1 MYFIYNTVTFCYL
14 DNSRFAGLQDGW
26 SRAAVQRWWISACI
40 RTFTNAENCGSSGM
54 FSVWAFV
61 WFYCA
66 CLHIH
71 IRMADIAG
79 RKWCVCVCAYMWV
92 CGCRFLLMY
101 CKSCSTYNINIV
113 YWPLCCLCTI
123 HIVLSHCW
131 WGQQKQ
137 HLYTRTHL
145 SIRFLF
151 KNTCMG
157 RGCSPRQ
164 GSNYCCLI
172 PGKRVYH
179 RNCQLDEAAQLLQSF
194 VIAQNLIEL
203 NCQS

>member
-1 MYFIYNTVTFCYL
+1 ME
-14 DNSRFAGLQDGW
+14 SG
-26 SRAAVQRWWISACI
+26 
-40 RTFTNAENCGSSGM
+40 GSSEM
-54 FSVWAFV
+54 MNISMYTHVYQCRKLRFV
-61 WFYCA
+61 RYVFCVSL
-66 CLHIH
+66 CLILLCMPAHTYKNGWY
-71 IRMADIAG
+71 RWQKM
-79 RKWCVCVCAYMWV
+79 VCVCAYVWA

-101 CKSCSTYNINIV
+101 CKSCSTYNIIIV

-194 VIAQNLIEL
+194 VIAENLIEF
-203 NCQS
+203 NCKS